1 MYSDFFGNNKLEHEE
16 KDNQLVVLN
25 DSLEAM
31 KCMKSKSVDLVFA
44 DEPYNLGKDF
54 GKGKDSWS
62 TVEDY
67 VNWNKKWIS
76 EAMRI
81 LKDNGTMY
89 VMSATQFMPFIDL
102 YVQENYHVLSR
113 IVWTYDSSGVQSKK
127 MFGSLYEPILMFTH
141 SKKSKFTFNAN
152 DILVEAKT
160 GAKRKLIDYRKNPP
174 QPCNTKKVPGNVW
187 NIPRVRY
194 RMEEYENHPT
204 QKPEKLLERIIKA
217 SSNPGDVVFD
227 PFAGSFTT
235 GAVARKLG
243 RKSISI
249 DIEPEFYKIGLR
261 RLKIANVYKGEP
273 LVKQKKRKTN
283 NKSKHDRVGNTKKDM
298 TIHKDVE
305 QLGLFLNEQKNK

>member
-16 KDNQLVVLN
+16 KNNQLVVLN
-25 DSLEAM
+25 DSLKAM
-31 KCMKSKSVDLVFA
+31 KCMKPKSVDLVFA

-67 VNWNKKWIS
+67 VTWNKKWIS

-174 QPCNTKKVPGNVW
+174 QPYNTKKVPGNVW